1 MANVSQPQNLQQ
13 WLNAS
18 QELAKKLK
26 NTNTLPIISD
36 YQFTNSNVNDYTE
49 LIKTVVVGGLS
60 MIPTIGNPLSILVSA
75 VWAHI
80 ISNTN
85 ETTYEVYNSYR
96 EMIKATIDNSID
108 MYDASTIKAVL
119 TKLNALVIDYTKA
132 KKNYKLTPNQAP
144 VKKDL
149 VDAHNLLYIELRGS
163 LLPLSDLRKE
173 GYEAQELGA
182 FALMATLHLLLLKEG
197 STNGKTWGISESK
210 IETFEQEFNKNMVEY
225 AQHCKLAY
233 YKGVA
238 KIKALGIDGVMQFN
252 KLNTFRSFCARYVFD
267 YVNLW
272 PGFNGTI
279 FPNGCYSENVRY
291 IFSDVIGRPIDPS
304 QTAKPN
310 KPYYYPSCDFLEKI
324 FIDREFDLYQKE
336 FRRVEFTHSNDFM
349 YAIQSFYNDPSES
362 SGERVGEKV
371 GNLNKTGGIILLP
384 SSSNATVTNFI
395 GGYDV
400 QPRYISYPSGISSNF
415 SSVTVDL
422 GPTNCTGG
430 EVYDTEMDYIA
441 KDMDRGG
448 YSDLGMRIDTNV
460 SVTNHKVSTFRGLN
474 TNYETMTFDGSER
487 SGILDAMVVG
497 LQPINIYNDNWLYN
511 NIATV
516 VNAQKFF
523 NRENCSF
530 ARDFVL
536 PTVHAMCINV
546 GGKLRFRFQLKD
558 STQTKFN
565 FGIRYHYSNTNTE
578 GGSISVRNANG
589 VEILGGPVSLAKCNV
604 DTGSTINEFKTKT
617 LMAKIVNLSVSTVY
631 LLTIANK
638 GGPVYV
644 HSIIMFPVKATEA
657 A

>member
-1 MANVSQPQNLQQ
+1 MANISQPQNLQQ

-36 YQFTNSNVNDYTE
+36 YQFTNPNVNDYTE
-49 LIKTVVVGGLS
+49 FYS
-60 MIPTIGNPLSILVSA
+60 SFSA

-197 STNGKTWGISESK
+197 STNGKTWGISEIK

-238 KIKALGIDGVMQFN
+238 IIKALGIDGVMQFN

-272 PGFNGTI
+272 PGFNEKI
-279 FPNGCYSENVRY
+279 YPNGCYTENVRY

-349 YAIQSFYNDPSES
+349 YAIQSFYN
-362 SGERVGEKV
+362 GEKV

-400 QPRYISYPSGISSNF
+400 QPRYSSYPSGISSNF

-430 EVYDTEMDYIA
+430 QAYDTEMDY
-441 KDMDRGG
+441 M
-448 YSDLGMRIDTNV
+448 SF
-460 SVTNHKVSTFRGLN
+460 STFRGLN
-474 TNYETMTFDGSER
+474 TNYETMTFDGSEYTR

-523 NRENCSF
+523 IRENCSF

-546 GGKLRFRFQLKD
+546 GGKLRFRFKLKD
-558 STQTKFN
+558 STQTQYN
-565 FGIRYHYSNTNTE
+565 FGIRYHYSNANTE
-578 GGSISVRNANG
+578 DGSISVRNANG

-604 DTGSTINEFKTKT
+604 DTGSTINEFKTKN
-617 LMAKIVNLSVSTVY
+617 LMAKIVDLSVSNVNS
-631 LLTIANK
+631 LIIANK

>member
-1 MANVSQPQNLQQ
+1 MANVAQPQNLQQ

-18 QELAKKLK
+18 QQLAKNLK

-36 YQFTNSNVNDYTE
+36 YEFTTSNLNDYTE
-49 LIKTVVVGGLS
+49 LIKTLVVGGLS
-60 MIPTIGNPLSILVSA
+60 LIPTIGNPLSILVSA

-96 EMIKATIDNSID
+96 EMIKVTIDNSID
-108 MYDASTIKAVL
+108 MYDASTIKSVL

-132 KKNYKLTPNQAP
+132 KKNYKLTPNLAAA
-144 VKKDL
+144 KKDL

-182 FALMATLHLLLLKEG
+182 FALMEG
-197 STNGKTWGISESK
+197 FINGATWGISESK
-210 IETFEQEFNKNMVEY
+210 IETFGQEFNKNMVEY
-225 AQHCKLAY
+225 AQHCKIAY

-272 PGFNGTI
+272 PGFNENI
-279 FPNGCYSENVRY
+279 YPNGCYIENVRY

-304 QTAKPN
+304 KTPKPN

-349 YAIQSFYNDPSES
+349 YAIQSFYNDPSET
-362 SGERVGEKV
+362 SGERAGEKV

-384 SSSNATVTNFI
+384 SNSNATVTNFI
-395 GGYDV
+395 GGYDI
-400 QPRYISYPSGISSNF
+400 QPRYISYPSGVSSNF
-415 SSVTVDL
+415 FSVTVDL
-422 GPTNCTGG
+422 GPTNCSGG
-430 EVYDTEMDYIA
+430 QVYETEMDYIA

-460 SVTNHKVSTFRGLN
+460 SVTNHKVATFRGLN

-523 NRENCSF
+523 IRENCSF

-546 GGKLRFRFQLKD
+546 GGKLRFRFKLKD
-558 STQTKFN
+558 STQVQYN

-578 GGSISVRNANG
+578 EGSISVRNANG
-589 VEILGGPVSLAKCNV
+589 VEILGGPVALAKCNV
-604 DTGSTINEFKTKT
+604 DNGSTTINEFKTKT
-617 LMAKIVNLSVSTVY
+617 LMTKIVDFSVSNVNA
-631 LLTIANK
+631 LIIVNK

-644 HSIIMFPVKATEA
+644 HSIILFPFKATEA